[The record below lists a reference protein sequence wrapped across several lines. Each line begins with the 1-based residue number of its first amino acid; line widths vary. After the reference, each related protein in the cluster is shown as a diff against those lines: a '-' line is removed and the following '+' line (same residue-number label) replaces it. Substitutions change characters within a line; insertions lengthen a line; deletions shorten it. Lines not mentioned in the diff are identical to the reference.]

1 MASQQPRADARGQ
14 RALHTLT
21 ALLSGLL
28 LLSACGLADLFA
40 IGGAASPDGS
50 RTASAPTSAP
60 AGQPTPLE
68 DWHTYTFL
76 AYGFRVDVP
85 AVLQPHHAILI
96 NGGSGE
102 AIAWYYE
109 QGSLGS
115 PLRQAAA
122 DTSVLIDYS
131 TAITDTNICPLQ
143 GIPVTIGGGM
153 AARQETNIPP
163 PGGGP
168 PPAVPYVR
176 VSLVASGVAI
186 RIELHGTAP
195 ADTFFA
201 RYGAI
206 WQHLLATFATF
217 PPQPPLR
224 ATRPCG

>member
-1 MASQQPRADARGQ
+1 MASQQPRAGFHVQ
-14 RALHTLT
+14 RALRTLT
-21 ALLSGLL
+21 ALLAGLL
-28 LLSACGLADLFA
+28 ILSACGLSELFA
-40 IGGAASPDGS
+40 SGGAATPGGS
-50 RTASAPTSAP
+50 RTASVPTSVP

-68 DWHTYTFL
+68 DWHTYTFP

-102 AIAWYYE
+102 AIDWYYE
-109 QGSLGS
+109 QGPLGS

-122 DTSVLIDYS
+122 DTSVLIQYS
-131 TAITDTNICPLQ
+131 TAITDTNICPLY
-143 GIPVTIGGGM
+143 GTIITIGGGV
-153 AARQETNIPP
+153 AARQETNIPLA
-163 PGGGP
+163 GSGP

-176 VSLVASGVAI
+176 VSLVVGGVAI

-217 PPQPPLR
+217 PPQPPLG
-224 ATRPCG
+224 ATHPCG